1 MKHLKKL
8 EAGYQECKKAEVAL
22 VQQNNDVNKHAWQTL
37 WVLFLCP
44 NGGGYYEME
53 NIPVP
58 ARTGQQTGAP
68 TMLLL

>member
-8 EAGYQECKKAEVAL
+8 ETGYQEYKKAEVAL

-44 NGGGYYEME
+44 KLNG
-53 NIPVP
+53 
-58 ARTGQQTGAP
+58 TK
-68 TMLLL
+68 L

>member
-44 NGGGYYEME
+44 KLNGTKLQE
-53 NIPVP
+53 N
-58 ARTGQQTGAP
+58 ADGR
-68 TMLLL
+68 